1 MKTFEKEGFPRQN
14 LPKRHSRQ
22 SCGLE
27 AYVLQDEVIKEY
39 LGPCVDVLL
48 RLKTPTILKF
58 KSTITEMKTSLKGLS
73 SGLGG

>member
-1 MKTFEKEGFPRQN
+1 MRRRVFPGRIYPN
-14 LPKRHSRQ
+14 GHSRQ

-27 AYVLQDEVIKEY
+27 AYVLRDEVIKEY

-73 SGLGG
+73 SRLGG